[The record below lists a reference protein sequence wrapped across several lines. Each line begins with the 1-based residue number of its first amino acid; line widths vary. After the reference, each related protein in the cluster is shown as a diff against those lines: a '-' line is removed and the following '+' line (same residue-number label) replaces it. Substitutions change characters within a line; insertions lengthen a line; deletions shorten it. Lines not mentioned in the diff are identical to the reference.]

1 MIHLYAFTSPAPQL
15 PDVTGIAGG
24 RLEACRVAD
33 VVAVI
38 GEVEPGEAVRDAV
51 LEHGLVVESLREVA
65 DAVLPVRFGERFAD
79 RRELV
84 AAVGDR
90 VATLRESLARVR
102 GCAEFGVRMVTEP
115 APLDGSAAD
124 GSAYMRARL
133 ASVAAAEAVATE
145 LHEPLAQCARA
156 SVVSEGANYA
166 AAYLVDDDERDN
178 FEQALAGFVAAHP
191 ELTVVCT
198 GPWAPY
204 NFTGSV
210 DG

>member
-1 MIHLYAFTSPAPQL
+1 MIHLYAFTPPAPQL
-15 PDVTGIAGG
+15 PDATGIAGA

-38 GEVEPGEAVRDAV
+38 SEVDPGGAVRDAV
-51 LEHGLVVESLREVA
+51 VEHGLVVESLRELA
-65 DAVLPVRFGERFAD
+65 EAVLPVRFGERFAD

-102 GCAEFGVRMVTEP
+102 GCAEFGVRMVSERSP
-115 APLDGSAAD
+115 ANVPAAD
-124 GSAYMRARL
+124 GSTYMRARL
-133 ASVAAAEAVATE
+133 ASVVEADAVATE
-145 LHEPLAQCARA
+145 LHEPLARCARA
-156 SVVSEGANYA
+156 SVVSDGAGYA
-166 AAYLVDDDERDN
+166 AAYLVGEDERED

-204 NFTGSV
+204 SFTGSA